1 MNTSSKQIWYAIA
14 AIAVVLL
21 VGWVLMNRN
30 SSTDSMTGNTN
41 TQATSTD
48 STSTTSGGTK
58 ATGSSK
64 LPAGWA
70 ADAPVLQSGAVISY
84 SGSTNPKTGALGPTV
99 VYTVKGT
106 AQNAITYYKSQFTKK
121 GWTFRGQGNVEGSVQ
136 LAATKDTRKI
146 TVGILES
153 TPGTLTVTV
162 GITKL

>member
-1 MNTSSKQIWYAIA
+1 MNSSSKQIWYAIG
-14 AIAVVLL
+14 AVAVILL
-21 VGWVLMNRN
+21 VGWALMNRSAAN
-30 SSTDSMTGNTN
+30 DSANENTD

-48 STSTTSGGTK
+48 TTTSGGGTK
-58 ATGSSK
+58 ATGSGK

-70 ADAPVLQSGAVISY
+70 ADAPALQAGAVISY
-84 SGSTNPKTGALGPTV
+84 SGSTNPKTGALGATV

-106 AQNAITYYKSQFTKK
+106 AQNAITYYKAQFTKQ
-121 GWTFRGQGNVEGSVQ
+121 GWTFRGQGNAEGSVQ

-146 TVGILES
+146 TVSILET